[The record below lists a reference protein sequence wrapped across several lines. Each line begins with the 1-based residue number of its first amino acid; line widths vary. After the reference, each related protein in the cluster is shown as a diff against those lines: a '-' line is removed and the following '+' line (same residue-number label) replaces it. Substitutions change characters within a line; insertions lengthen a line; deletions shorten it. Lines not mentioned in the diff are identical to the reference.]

1 MTNKPLLQDIED
13 ALEDASSYIDPY
25 DDRFDKLLARVRE
38 LRESVDIEAL
48 DEALKIENEYDGIHV
63 DNLMYAYLKKYNSY
77 PDDFI
82 EEAATKLREIVGE

>member
-1 MTNKPLLQDIED
+1 MTNKPLLQEIED
-13 ALEDASSYIDPY
+13 TLEDASSYMDPEDNSIDII
-25 DDRFDKLLARVRE
+25 LAR
-38 LRESVDIEAL
+38 LREFKASIDVEAL